1 MADLIASLEL
11 TEEATAVDREDLVGH
26 VIPGTDP
33 DETPFAIEQM
43 GDNLYSIYR
52 QNRGE
57 A

>member
-1 MADLIASLEL
+1 MSDLIASLEL
-11 TEEATAVDREDLVGH
+11 TEEATPVDREDLVEN

-43 GDNLYSIYR
+43 DDDIYSIYR
-52 QNRGE
+52 QDRGE